1 MSKATRP
8 VWGLFLLLLAM
19 AAVTIVVRAT
29 RPKEIIPWRTDL
41 AAAREEAGRT
51 GKPVMAYFTASWCG
65 PCQSLRHTTWADK
78 TVDAALRDYVPVKVD
93 VDADAAAAQRYEV
106 RSIPAFAVLDAEGKA
121 KKSTDGAMAPE
132 QFVAWLKGV
141 GSNAE

>member
-1 MSKATRP
+1 MRKATRP

-41 AAAREEAGRT
+41 AAAREEARRT

-106 RSIPAFAVLDAEGKA
+106 RTLPAFVVIDAEGKA
-121 KKSTDGAMAPE
+121 KKFTDVPLPPE
-132 QFVAWLKGV
+132 QFLAWLRG
-141 GSNAE
+141 